1 MTTKCY
7 THYMHLSKLENDIMQ
22 EIFIPVR
29 CKSWGCSPCRS
40 IKARIV
46 MDFIKRSFA
55 GQSLFMLTFTDPH
68 RGSAL
73 DAWETLGSRW
83 NLFRTWAVKTFGK
96 FQYVRIIEPHKKGGW
111 PHMHVLVNI
120 KMSDPKIRSM
130 LKKWGYGYIFDNMNI
145 SVTGAAQYV
154 SGYLTKKW
162 PDGLAD
168 RYRRES
174 KTRIVQASQSLGAI
188 FTKKSSWSLVTRK
201 VRYEEIYDY
210 VWDVYKARFINDDK
224 GARMISSSKC
234 FVIESV
240 PTSADREFCRKL
252 GEIQDPVSIE
262 DVEPTG
268 LNLFGIQQT
277 LLLER

>member
-1 MTTKCY
+1 MSTKCY
-7 THYMHLSKLENDIMQ
+7 THYMHLAKLENDVKQ

-73 DAWETLGSRW
+73 DAWQTLGSRW

-120 KMSDPKIRSM
+120 NMSEPKIRAR
-130 LKKWGYGYIFDNMNI
+130 LKGWNYGYIFDKMEI

-168 RYRRES
+168 RYRKES

-188 FTKKSSWSLVTRK
+188 FKIKSSWSMVTRQ
-201 VRYEEIYDY
+201 VRCDEIYAY

-224 GARMISSSKC
+224 GARMISSSEC
-234 FVIESV
+234 FVIESK
-240 PTSADREFCRKL
+240 PTHFDVEQFRKIGL
-252 GEIQDPVSIE
+252 ELPILSIE
-262 DVEPTG
+262 EVESTG
-268 LNLFGIQQT
+268 LQLIGIQQT